1 MAPEP
6 VPTARSGPARSVAAR
21 LSPAARVDPSWW
33 YRASYDTPL
42 LLAGLADLHGVV
54 LDAND
59 VSVRGAG
66 YALSDVLGRPF
77 WEGPWWGS
85 DAAVRSRI
93 RELCRAAVS
102 APVRAESVW
111 WSADGAERHVDLAL
125 HAVLDDA
132 GDPAYLFLSGLDS
145 TERVHAQDAAAAAAA
160 LAAQFTEG
168 EFAELVRALGRHTD
182 PGATLVEV
190 VAAAVALVPGCAQAS
205 ITAFGPDGSLS
216 SEAPSGDLARM
227 ADRLQLQVAAGPCLD
242 AARTDDVVRVPDL
255 TQEVRWPAFT
265 AGAVAAG
272 VASMLSLPLD
282 PGGGADRIGSLNLYG
297 TETGAL
303 DAESEYIGVL
313 LAGHAAVAIATAARL
328 DHQVQLSPQLQAGL
342 WTRSTIDQAV
352 GVVIAQRRCS
362 PDDAF
367 SHLRAEAASRGLPLR
382 IVAAQVVERTG
393 REP

>member
-1 MAPEP
+1 M
-6 VPTARSGPARSVAAR
+6 
-21 LSPAARVDPSWW
+21 
-33 YRASYDTPL
+33 
-42 LLAGLADLHGVV
+42 V

-93 RELCRAAVS
+93 HELCRAAVS

-342 WTRSTIDQAV
+342 WTRSKIDQAV

-367 SHLRAEAASRGLPLR
+367 SHLRTEAASRGLPLR
-382 IVAAQVVERTG
+382 IVAAQLVERTG